1 MIGMVVRLLGT
12 QAALVAAWV
21 TLMAMRSLL
30 VATHLLRFVI
40 GAVVVSVVAWLAA
53 LTLMLPSAYFVFV
66 AVGIY
71 ALWELVHLVRNLK
84 RQEELLPWALPSAT
98 RQRIPASVRQ
108 VVYYRD
114 KGRCRHCG
122 KGFDL
127 EYRPILPLMQGSSK
141 DVSNIWLVCQPC
153 AHSDAVGPP
162 KALLESPNTPRSSYL
177 SLEASPAQPDEVSG
191 FSRNTRGRTGQP
203 PRGGRSKPLS

>member
-1 MIGMVVRLLGT
+1 MVGMVARLLGT
-12 QAALVAAWV
+12 QAALLAAWL
-21 TLMAMRSLL
+21 TLVAMRSLL

-40 GAVVVSVVAWLAA
+40 GAVAVSVVAWLATLA
-53 LTLMLPSAYFVFV
+53 LMLPSAYFVFV

-84 RQEELLPWALPSAT
+84 RQEALLPWALPSAT

-114 KGRCRHCG
+114 KGRCRRCG

-127 EYRPILPLMQGSSK
+127 EYRPILPLAEGSGK
-141 DVSNIWLVCQPC
+141 NVSNIWLLCQPC
-153 AHSDAVGPP
+153 AQSDAVGADKVFCGVP
-162 KALLESPNTPRSSYL
+162 
-177 SLEASPAQPDEVSG
+177 
-191 FSRNTRGRTGQP
+191 
-203 PRGGRSKPLS
+203 